1 MAAPVSKGAAPAPTP
16 VRGGKAQMGSG
27 LGGVVDRLV
36 GEMCQSLSL
45 KAEPFERVAAECLS
59 SILPDFIA
67 AWSPTGFLDLP
78 RAPQHRA
85 ENNYGSPTVT
95 LFRDHRFRV
104 EVIFWGAG
112 PEVYVHD
119 HVEPGAFGVV
129 RGARLH
135 ATYCFAPLALADA
148 DIEIGQLQPRGMELL
163 RPGAVVEI
171 PPGDGLVHSLFY
183 PGPANITL
191 SVRKTAEV
199 WREGGLSRFY
209 IAPSIRLAMSGD
221 AGADRFSDFLRRE
234 MESGEAVDP
243 GSLLRAYC
251 QGDKGRILRL
261 LLTDWVN
268 ASPEIFR
275 CLVDMVQ
282 VTFGDYS
289 PRVIEAV
296 EHFRRAFL
304 YRATHDRLTT
314 AQSAI
319 AFLLFAD
326 LRASDAPAIIQGL
339 RSDAG
344 LDLDCSV
351 LDDLGDL
358 AMTLDGHR
366 VMILD
371 AGQVAGARDW
381 FTEAAP

>member
-1 MAAPVSKGAAPAPTP
+1 
-16 VRGGKAQMGSG
+16 
-27 LGGVVDRLV
+27 
-36 GEMCQSLSL
+36 
-45 KAEPFERVAAECLS
+45 
-59 SILPDFIA
+59 
-67 AWSPTGFLDLP
+67 
-78 RAPQHRA
+78 
-85 ENNYGSPTVT
+85 
-95 LFRDHRFRV
+95 
-104 EVIFWGAG
+104 
-112 PEVYVHD
+112 
-119 HVEPGAFGVV
+119 
-129 RGARLH
+129 
-135 ATYCFAPLALADA
+135 
-148 DIEIGQLQPRGMELL
+148 
-163 RPGAVVEI
+163 
-171 PPGDGLVHSLFY
+171 
-183 PGPANITL
+183 
-191 SVRKTAEV
+191 
-199 WREGGLSRFY
+199 
-209 IAPSIRLAMSGD
+209 MSGD